1 MEHHPDITAEAIYEE
16 RKKAYH
22 MLLTI
27 IDMLDEE
34 SNLQTPVLQVCKDL
48 LTQVQQ
54 RYLIS
59 SDIWHECNTKK
70 TEAMS
75 DSEKNSQTER
85 SNYGL

>member
-1 MEHHPDITAEAIYEE
+1 MSNYQNGVAEAIYEE
-16 RKKAYH
+16 RKRAYH

-27 IDMLDEE
+27 IDMLEEE

-59 SDIWHECNTKK
+59 SDIWHECNTQ
-70 TEAMS
+70 
-75 DSEKNSQTER
+75 KNR
-85 SNYGL
+85 GNV